1 MSSLPDG
8 LTKFFPTKLCYTLT
22 HADIDEC
29 AKENHNGCNKPAV
42 CINTLGSYYCKC
54 PQGYKGHGTLND
66 PCIPD
71 PNTNNRGLYKL
82 LIGTIS

>member
-1 MSSLPDG
+1 MLHLHINSHP
-8 LTKFFPTKLCYTLT
+8 
-22 HADIDEC
+22 DIDEC
-29 AKENHNGCNKPAV
+29 AKGNHNGCKEPSV

-54 PQGYKGHGTLND
+54 PQGYSGHGTLND

-71 PNTNNRGLYKL
+71 TNNRGLYKL